1 MAVSLVPDTIAIYLI
16 AKENERKG
24 KTLFTKDEVFNYIQ
38 RVIQKSA
45 EYGDEQY
52 FAVLSGEYIEDFYET
67 INKICDID
75 KEKIEI
81 NPNKFD
87 AKGKRWASRVIGGIP
102 YPLLMSC
109 IKVLNEKFKEQ
120 ENNINLNT

>member
-1 MAVSLVPDTIAIYLI
+1 MAMPLVPDAIAIYLI
-16 AKENERKG
+16 AKENERIG
-24 KTLFTKDEVFNYIQ
+24 KTEFTKDEVFNYIQ

-52 FAVLSGEYIEDFYET
+52 FAVLSGEHIEDFYET

-102 YPLLMSC
+102 YPLLMAC
-109 IKVLNEKFKEQ
+109 IKILSKKLKEQ
-120 ENNINLNT
+120 ENSAVINR